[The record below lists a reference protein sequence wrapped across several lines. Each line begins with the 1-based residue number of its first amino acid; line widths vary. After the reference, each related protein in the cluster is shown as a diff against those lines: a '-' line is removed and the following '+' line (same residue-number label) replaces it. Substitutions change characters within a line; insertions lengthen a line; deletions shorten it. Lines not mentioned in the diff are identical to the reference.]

1 MSFGKCINSQISEKG
16 SGQFPG
22 ILDFFLLCVTILII
36 VIPPDIIKKC
46 RRMVVSLMEEIM
58 RFGVSM
64 EKNLLTSFDELISRK
79 GYTNRSEA
87 FRDLVREH
95 LVEEEWRTEKKE
107 MIGTI
112 TIVYNHHTRGLSD
125 TLTDLQHQFL
135 NLAISTT
142 HVHLDEVNCLEVL
155 IVKGRADKIKFIA
168 DKLISTRGVKHGK
181 LTMTTTGKELS

>member
-1 MSFGKCINSQISEKG
+1 
-16 SGQFPG
+16 
-22 ILDFFLLCVTILII
+22 
-36 VIPPDIIKKC
+36 
-46 RRMVVSLMEEIM
+46 MEEIM

-64 EKNLLTSFDELISRK
+64 EKNLLASFDELISRK

-87 FRDLVREH
+87 FRDLVREY
-95 LVEEEWRTEKKE
+95 LVEEGWRTERKE

-112 TIVYNHHTRGLSD
+112 TMVYNHHTRGLSD

-135 NLAISTT
+135 NLIISTT
-142 HVHLDEVNCLEVL
+142 HVHLDEDNCLEVL
-155 IVKGRADKIKFIA
+155 VVKGMVDKIKTIA

>member
-1 MSFGKCINSQISEKG
+1 
-16 SGQFPG
+16 
-22 ILDFFLLCVTILII
+22 
-36 VIPPDIIKKC
+36 
-46 RRMVVSLMEEIM
+46 MEEIM

-64 EKNLLTSFDELISRK
+64 EKNLLTSFDKMISGK

-135 NLAISTT
+135 NLAISTM

-168 DKLISTRGVKHGK
+168 DKLISTRGVKHGR

>member
-1 MSFGKCINSQISEKG
+1 
-16 SGQFPG
+16 
-22 ILDFFLLCVTILII
+22 
-36 VIPPDIIKKC
+36 
-46 RRMVVSLMEEIM
+46 MEEIV

-64 EKNLLTSFDELISRK
+64 EKNLLASFDELNSRK

-87 FRDLVREH
+87 LRDLVRDH

-107 MIGTI
+107 MTGTI
-112 TIVYNHHTRGLSD
+112 TIVYNHHSRGLSD

-135 NLAISTT
+135 NLIISTM
-142 HVHLDEVNCLEVL
+142 HVHLDEDNCLEVL
-155 IVKGRADKIKFIA
+155 VVKGMVDKIKPVA